1 MVKIQQLSLTN
12 LVRQGEGNI
21 VSDMSG
27 EKVML
32 SITNGKYYNLGDMG
46 GEIWDLM
53 KESISINQIITIL
66 LSKYEVDQS
75 ECEEQVTSFLKHL
88 QEEELIQVEE
98 APK

>member
-21 VSDMSG
+21 VSDMNG

-88 QEEELIQVEE
+88 HEEELILVEE
-98 APK
+98 ATK

>member
-46 GEIWDLM
+46 GEIWDLI

-75 ECEEQVTSFLKHL
+75 ECEEQVSSFLKHL
-88 QEEELIQVEE
+88 QEEGLIQVEE
-98 APK
+98 AIK